1 MNTVKKC
8 FCIGFASLLLVGC
21 ATTNVPPVS
30 KQDRTLK
37 YDAEYMA
44 AVESASAKAGVDVVW
59 VNPPRNKD
67 LDDD

>member
-44 AVESASAKAGVDVVW
+44 AVESATAKAGVDVVW
-59 VNPPRNKD
+59 INPPLKTEGD
-67 LDDD
+67 ED